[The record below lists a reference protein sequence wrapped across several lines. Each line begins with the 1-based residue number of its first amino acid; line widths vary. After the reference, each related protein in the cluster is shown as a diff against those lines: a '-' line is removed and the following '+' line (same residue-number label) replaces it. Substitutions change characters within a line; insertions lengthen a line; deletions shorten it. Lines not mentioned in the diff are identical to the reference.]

1 MAKQYVLLHDR
12 LGGSTLSRADGY
24 QSLRQAENCELC
36 IDALESFQGAQGT
49 MDIGNSQFRKGCR
62 RAALKIRSSAISVQA
77 GGGKRDIFDTLKK

>member
-62 RAALKIRSSAISVQA
+62 RAALKSDLPQFRCRLEGENLTYSIP
-77 GGGKRDIFDTLKK
+77 